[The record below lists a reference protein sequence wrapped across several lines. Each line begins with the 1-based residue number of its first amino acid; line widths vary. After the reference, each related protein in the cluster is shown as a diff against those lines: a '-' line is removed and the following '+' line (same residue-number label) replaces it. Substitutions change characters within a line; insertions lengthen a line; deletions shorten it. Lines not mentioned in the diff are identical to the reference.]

1 MANSKVIFYGETLID
16 LTQDTVEADAL
27 LAGYTAHDKNGE
39 PITGT
44 LALNFAVVGGEVQPA
59 SPGEGTIWV
68 NTAAAIPSYVFS
80 AAAPSAPVEGMVW
93 LLTGLPAAATMSI
106 VNGAVLLPVVSALQ
120 YVSGSW
126 VKKSAQIYQS
136 GAWADLAV
144 VLLPPSANWAA
155 TKIYNDT
162 TYALGSVELTDTG
175 AELSAGHMQG
185 AGICPDTLIDF
196 TSSATLRV
204 YFELGQALT
213 SAYTFVVYIDT
224 TRLAVNPAAVKM
236 ATSADAALGY
246 VELDVSS
253 VNGSYLILAGLTNW
267 TTGTTVTGRIT
278 KAVLS

>member
-44 LALNFAVVGGEVQPA
+44 LALNFSVVGGEAQPA
-59 SPGEGTIWV
+59 SPGENTIWV

-144 VLLPPSANWAA
+144 VLLPPASNWAA

-162 TYALGSVELTDTG
+162 AYALGSVALTDTG

-185 AGICPDTLIDF
+185 AGICPDTLIDL
-196 TSSATLRV
+196 TNSDTLRV

>member
-1 MANSKVIFYGETLID
+1 MANSKVIFFGETLID

-39 PITGT
+39 TITGT
-44 LALNFAVVGGEVQPA
+44 LALNFSVVGGEAQPA
-59 SPGEGTIWV
+59 APGEGTIWV

-80 AAAPSAPVEGMVW
+80 AAAPAAPVEGMVW
-93 LLTGLPAAATMSI
+93 LLTGLPAAATMSTI
-106 VNGAVLLPVVSALQ
+106 NGAVLLPVVSALQ
-120 YVSGSW
+120 YVSGTW

-144 VLLPPSANWAA
+144 VLLPPASNWAA

-196 TSSATLRV
+196 ATSDTLRV

-224 TRLAVNPAAVKM
+224 TRLAVNPAAIKM

-278 KAVLS
+278 KVVLS